1 MLAWLVQACSL
12 PSSAPPPRVDA
23 APSVAGQGDSH
34 VVHSARLHELMAGL
48 RRLPPER
55 LPQELDSGRREA
67 EVFVSLVETARRLEA
82 TAGELPASIPV
93 AALEPAER
101 QRFEGLAAEL
111 GQGASELE
119 KAARRGDRSQ
129 VARVLNRLEGTCDAC
144 HLRYRPDA
152 TQIHL
157 RR

>member
-1 MLAWLVQACSL
+1 
-12 PSSAPPPRVDA
+12 VDA
-23 APSVAGQGDSH
+23 AAAVAGDSH

-82 TAGELPASIPV
+82 TAGELPASLPA

-119 KAARRGDRSQ
+119 QAARRSDRSQ
-129 VARVLNRLEGTCDAC
+129 VARVLSRLEATCDAC